1 MNQVANKLMTCFTV
15 PWLSGFFPSVMGKY
29 LVCVCWGG
37 SFCYCLEDLSV
48 EEYTHI
54 EMHMDSEGVWM
65 RNPEFKKK

>member
-1 MNQVANKLMTCFTV
+1 MNDLLYSPLVI
-15 PWLSGFFPSVMGKY
+15 WLFPLSDVKVSCLYVLG
-29 LVCVCWGG
+29 GG